1 MPYSLLEEFSD
12 SVHHGT
18 KNQHTSHFVI
28 LQGETLYPLKP
39 SKRENDLL
47 SVFKTRQVN
56 STTFTLV
63 HMNLLPRDL
72 K

>member
-18 KNQHTSHFVI
+18 KNQHASHFVI
-28 LQGETLYPLKP
+28 LQGETLHPLEP

-56 STTFTLV
+56 STTFELV
-63 HMNLLPRDL
+63 HMDLLPRDL